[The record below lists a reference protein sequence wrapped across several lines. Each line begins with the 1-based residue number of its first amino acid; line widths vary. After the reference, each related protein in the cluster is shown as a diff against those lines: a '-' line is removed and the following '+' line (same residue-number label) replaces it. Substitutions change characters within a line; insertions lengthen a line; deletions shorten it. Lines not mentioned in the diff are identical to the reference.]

1 MTNSQLN
8 KRVLVVDDEESILSL
23 LSEVLTGEGYKVDGV
38 SNGFEA
44 LKKMKESAF
53 DVMLLDLK
61 LPKMDG
67 IEVLRSVKRIDP
79 QLPVIIMTGHVSLES
94 AVDSMRHGAYDYI
107 TKPFNLEQ
115 ALAAVNRGWE
125 KRALE
130 FQNQQLLDDLKKKIY
145 ELEVLYEVSNA
156 VSYASNYKQLMRSLL
171 SSLRKVVE
179 YDLSACLLAR
189 DKKGWIY
196 YEVVNPVSSAF
207 VKQVK
212 NNLVNLYNSESGTKI
227 PLDGISAETIN
238 LNREKVRSEKAR
250 GKAKVKSSLYALIT
264 YQDKTTGVIEI
275 SSSRENAFTQ
285 RDNKL
290 LDTIASQISVTLQS
304 MKGALEEAKSKMEK
318 LVESMSDGVIMT
330 DENNEIVVINPAA
343 KRALMYKRKDDTK
356 INFTKEL
363 LKEERNFDLD
373 QLLNNPDLFKKILTE
388 EIKLEFPKE
397 VILTTD
403 VAGVKSI
410 NGAPMG
416 AVVVLRD
423 ITEQKN
429 VERMKSE
436 FISNVSHELRTPLT
450 SIKNSISILSSGM
463 AGEVN
468 KDQREFLDTT
478 KRNVD
483 RLALLINQILDFSR
497 LEAGRIKINKKLT
510 DVKKICEL
518 TLESIKPQ
526 AIEKEIELKKNI
538 KDDIPK
544 IYVDPDKIEQVL
556 TNLLGNAIK
565 YIPSGSE
572 VELKS
577 ELITSSALP
586 QEIKEYFAK
595 GNQRLVK
602 ISVSDTGKGIK
613 QENLKRIFSRFF
625 RVEDEDAAVQKQAGT
640 GLGLAI
646 SKQIVEEHGGRIWAE
661 SEYGMGSTFSFCLPT
676 RKKRK
681 RSENHDKDL
690 NGRG

>member
-1 MTNSQLN
+1 M
-8 KRVLVVDDEESILSL
+8 VDDEESILSL

-38 SNGFEA
+38 TSGFDA
-44 LKKMKESAF
+44 LKKMKENSF

-79 QLPVIIMTGHVSLES
+79 QLPVIMMTGHVSLES

-130 FQNQQLLDDLKKKIY
+130 SQNQQLLDDLKKKIF

-196 YEVVNPVSSAF
+196 YEVVNPVNSSF

-212 NNLVNLYNSESGTKI
+212 NNLIKLYNSENGTKV
-227 PLDGISAETIN
+227 PLDKISAETIN
-238 LNREKVRSEKAR
+238 LNREKDCSEKAR
-250 GKAKVKSSLYALIT
+250 GKTKVKSSLYALIT

-275 SSSRENAFTQ
+275 TSSREDAFTQ
-285 RDNKL
+285 RDKKL

-330 DENNEIVVINPAA
+330 DENNEIVVINPAG
-343 KRALMYKRKDDTK
+343 KKVLMYKRKDDTK

-373 QLLNNPDLFKKILTE
+373 QLLNNPDLFKKILTK

-397 VILTTD
+397 VILTID
-403 VAGVKSI
+403 VTGVKSI

-450 SIKNSISILSSGM
+450 SIKNSISILSSGI

-478 KRNVD
+478 RRNVD

-497 LEAGRIKINKKLT
+497 LEAGRIKINKKLI
-510 DVKKICEL
+510 DIKKICEL

-526 AIEKEIELKKNI
+526 AIEKEIELKKNLN
-538 KDDIPK
+538 DDIPK

-565 YIPSGSE
+565 YIPSGSK

-577 ELITSSALP
+577 ELITSSTLP
-586 QEIKEYFAK
+586 QEIKEHLAK
-595 GNQRLVK
+595 GKQRLVK

-613 QENLKRIFSRFF
+613 QENIKRIFSRFF
-625 RVEDEDAAVQKQAGT
+625 RVEDEGAAVQNQAGT

-661 SEYGMGSTFSFCLPT
+661 SEYGMGSTFSFYLPT

-681 RSENHDKDL
+681 RGENH
-690 NGRG
+690 G